1 MRRFIRR
8 STHKGL
14 VSIFIILFSFASVAV
29 PICSGSNGNS
39 ALIVIDMQ
47 PKFVT
52 RGGNDQTPANKA
64 KVDQIIKEQVA
75 AINRAKEANIPIVF
89 LEYEG
94 DYGDTNDTL
103 RAAVGNYKDA
113 KFFKKNS
120 DGMFEDYNK
129 HKKDLADY
137 LTRKQVGTLIITGAN
152 GGACV
157 LQSIRGALG
166 NNCTVIAF
174 SKGIADFNYKDFI
187 YPYVGQY
194 SNIKPNCK
202 DCMFKEVSSIDGVT
216 QFMVNNSSRGSPA
229 SSNESRGVR

>member
-1 MRRFIRR
+1 
-8 STHKGL
+8 
-14 VSIFIILFSFASVAV
+14 
-29 PICSGSNGNS
+29 
-39 ALIVIDMQ
+39 MQ

-52 RGGNDQTPANKA
+52 RGGNDQTPANKT
-64 KVDQIIKEQVA
+64 KVEQIIKEQVA
-75 AINRAKEANIPIVF
+75 AIKRAREARIPIIF

-94 DYGDTNDTL
+94 DFGDTNEAL
-103 RAAVGNYKDA
+103 KAAVANYPDV

-129 HKKDLADY
+129 YKQDLATY

-157 LQSIRGALG
+157 LRSITGALD
-166 NNCTVIAF
+166 NNCTVVAYN
-174 SKGIADFNYKDFI
+174 KGIADFNYKDFI

-202 DCMFKEVSSIDGVT
+202 DCMFREVSSIDGLV
-216 QFMVNNSSRGSPA
+216 QFMVNNSGNVAPAASR
-229 SSNESRGVR
+229 ETRGVR